1 MKRKC
6 VIAFALLM
14 KGACAGAGNGA
25 EDSSVADWVGR
36 APAQIEK
43 IEAPFA
49 MPPLD
54 RPVFRDQVFN
64 VADHGAQADKEELR
78 RFVNDS
84 EMYVLATQA
93 MIHKE
98 NAAILKARMLQ
109 SNKADKGAEFIREME
124 ASVEVVRKLAALT
137 TGTYLYGNDLMPTH
151 WKDKT
156 LKEFTG
162 DLAAQ
167 KKWLESFGSQS
178 GAKHE

>member
-1 MKRKC
+1 
-6 VIAFALLM
+6 
-14 KGACAGAGNGA
+14 
-25 EDSSVADWVGR
+25 
-36 APAQIEK
+36 
-43 IEAPFA
+43 
-49 MPPLD
+49 
-54 RPVFRDQVFN
+54 
-64 VADHGAQADKEELR
+64 
-78 RFVNDS
+78 
-84 EMYVLATQA
+84 
-93 MIHKE
+93 
-98 NAAILKARMLQ
+98 MLQ